1 VNDLVKR
8 LSEGSHA
15 VEVSLRPERTLK
27 LFKEQLDR
35 GHVLVKFT
43 ETRGGTEL
51 GVPLD
56 KSRSDLTQ
64 ANFETETGKVRVC
77 GELTLDYVPVRVV
90 ADIELP
96 AMKGQG
102 HLELLGEQRA
112 AECGTRA
119 ASSATTMSG
128 RRFAPAARH
137 LLPCV
142 LSDWGLVSWR
152 SCPHDSPSRTSH
164 GHRP

>member
-1 VNDLVKR
+1 MNDLVKR

-15 VEVSLRPERTLK
+15 VEVSLRPERTLN

-96 AMKGQG
+96 AMRGQG
-102 HLELLGEQRA
+102 HLEILGEQRA
-112 AECGTRA
+112 
-119 ASSATTMSG
+119 
-128 RRFAPAARH
+128 
-137 LLPCV
+137 
-142 LSDWGLVSWR
+142 
-152 SCPHDSPSRTSH
+152 
-164 GHRP
+164 

>member
-1 VNDLVKR
+1 MNDLVKR

-64 ANFETETGKVRVC
+64 ANFEAETGKVRVC

-96 AMKGQG
+96 AMRWQG
-102 HLELLGEQRA
+102 HLEILGEQRA
-112 AECGTRA
+112 
-119 ASSATTMSG
+119 
-128 RRFAPAARH
+128 
-137 LLPCV
+137 
-142 LSDWGLVSWR
+142 
-152 SCPHDSPSRTSH
+152 
-164 GHRP
+164 

>member
-1 VNDLVKR
+1 MELSTTARSIIVNDLVKR

-35 GHVLVKFT
+35 SYVLVKFT

-56 KSRSDLTQ
+56 KARSDLTQ
-64 ANFETETGKVRVC
+64 ANFETETGKVRVV
-77 GELTLDYVPVRVV
+77 GDLTLDYVPVTVV

-96 AMKGQG
+96 SMKGQG
-102 HLELLGEQRA
+102 HLEIRGEERA
-112 AECGTRA
+112 T
-119 ASSATTMSG
+119 
-128 RRFAPAARH
+128 
-137 LLPCV
+137 
-142 LSDWGLVSWR
+142 
-152 SCPHDSPSRTSH
+152 
-164 GHRP
+164 

>member
-1 VNDLVKR
+1 MNDLVKR

-64 ANFETETGKVRVC
+64 ANFEAETGKVRVC
-77 GELTLDYVPVRVV
+77 GELTLYYVPVRVV

-96 AMKGQG
+96 AMRGQG
-102 HLELLGEQRA
+102 HLEILGEQRA
-112 AECGTRA
+112 
-119 ASSATTMSG
+119 
-128 RRFAPAARH
+128 
-137 LLPCV
+137 
-142 LSDWGLVSWR
+142 
-152 SCPHDSPSRTSH
+152 
-164 GHRP
+164 

>member
-112 AECGTRA
+112 
-119 ASSATTMSG
+119 
-128 RRFAPAARH
+128 
-137 LLPCV
+137 
-142 LSDWGLVSWR
+142 
-152 SCPHDSPSRTSH
+152 
-164 GHRP
+164 

>member
-15 VEVSLRPERTLK
+15 VEISLRPERTVK
-27 LFKEQLDR
+27 LFREMLDR

-64 ANFETETGKVRVC
+64 ANFEGESGKVRVC
-77 GELTLDYVPVRVV
+77 GDLTLDYVPVRVV
-90 ADIELP
+90 ADIDLP
-96 AMKGQG
+96 SMKGQG
-102 HLELLGEQRA
+102 HLEILGEER
-112 AECGTRA
+112 
-119 ASSATTMSG
+119 
-128 RRFAPAARH
+128 
-137 LLPCV
+137 
-142 LSDWGLVSWR
+142 VS
-152 SCPHDSPSRTSH
+152 
-164 GHRP
+164 

>member
-15 VEVSLRPERTLK
+15 VEISCRPDRTVK
-27 LFKEQLDR
+27 LFKEQIDR

-56 KSRSDLTQ
+56 KTRSDLTQ
-64 ANFETETGKVRVC
+64 ANFDAETGKVHVA
-77 GELTLDYVPVRVV
+77 GEITLDYVPVRVV

-96 AMKGQG
+96 SMKGEG
-102 HLELLGEQRA
+102 HLEILGEQNA
-112 AECGTRA
+112 A
-119 ASSATTMSG
+119 
-128 RRFAPAARH
+128 
-137 LLPCV
+137 
-142 LSDWGLVSWR
+142 
-152 SCPHDSPSRTSH
+152 
-164 GHRP
+164 

>member
-1 VNDLVKR
+1 MNDLVKR

-96 AMKGQG
+96 AMRGQG
-102 HLELLGEQRA
+102 HLEILGEQRA
-112 AECGTRA
+112 
-119 ASSATTMSG
+119 
-128 RRFAPAARH
+128 
-137 LLPCV
+137 
-142 LSDWGLVSWR
+142 
-152 SCPHDSPSRTSH
+152 
-164 GHRP
+164 